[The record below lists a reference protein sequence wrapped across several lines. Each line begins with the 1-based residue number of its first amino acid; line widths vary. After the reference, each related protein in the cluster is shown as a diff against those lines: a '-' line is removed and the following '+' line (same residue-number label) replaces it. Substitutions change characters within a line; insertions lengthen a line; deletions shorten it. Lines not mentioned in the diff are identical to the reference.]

1 VSKGPESGSKGT
13 ETVNADEWYKLPRPL
28 AGITLYGIREELRRK
43 NLVDTEEPPLETS
56 TTPPASDAYNV
67 RTSDGTYN
75 DLSCPRMGSAGMR
88 FGRNVP
94 LKEVFPDTANLMN
107 PSPRQVSLE
116 LMTRT
121 TFQPATILN
130 VIAAAWIQF
139 MVHDWFVHKKGTWSV
154 THDIPVGDGD
164 NWHERP
170 MRVPKTPADA
180 PKVQGSTRP
189 PAYINESTHWWD
201 GSHVYGSSQATQ
213 ASLRAGRDGKVLVSP
228 TGRLGIDPVT
238 GNEITGFTENGWVG
252 LSLLHG
258 LFALEHNAICDHLKK
273 HNAHW
278 DDERL
283 FQQARLVNSALLAK
297 IHTVEWSTA
306 ILPNEVTTTGLKT
319 NWYGRFSKLQNVFP
333 GLADNDIFSGIP
345 GSPTEHHGAPFS
357 LTEEFVAVYRM
368 HTLMPDHF
376 TIRSSENDTG
386 LANAD
391 LPEMSGRRGVE
402 FLDRFGFADLFYS
415 FGIHNP
421 GAVRLHNYPKFL
433 QNLVRDNGE
442 RFDLAAVDILRD
454 RERGVP
460 RYNRFRQLLNKSPL
474 KSFDEITDVPEW
486 ADQIKRVYDNKIDM
500 VDTMVGLFAE
510 PLPKGFGF
518 SETAFRIFLLMASRR
533 LKSDRFLSHDYRPEI
548 YTKEGIDWVE
558 ENTMKSV
565 ILRHFPAVAFA
576 LDKIEDENAFKPWK
590 TKK

>member
-1 VSKGPESGSKGT
+1 MSNGS
-13 ETVNADEWYKLPRPL
+13 DEWFNLPRPL
-28 AGITLYGIREELRRK
+28 SGIKLFAIREELRQK
-43 NLVDTEEPPLETS
+43 NLTDTEDPPLETS
-56 TTPPASDAYNV
+56 STSPTGDAYNV

-75 DLSCPRMGSAGMR
+75 DLACPRMGSAGMR

-94 LKEVFPDTANLMN
+94 LNETFPDAANLMN
-107 PSPRQVSLE
+107 PSPRRVSRE
-116 LMTRT
+116 LLTRT

-154 THDIPVGDGD
+154 THDIPLDDGD
-164 NWHERP
+164 SWHERP
-170 MRVPKTPADA
+170 MRVPKTPAEP
-180 PKVQGSTRP
+180 PKVEGSTRP
-189 PAYINESTHWWD
+189 PAYANENTHWWD
-201 GSHVYGSSQATQ
+201 GSHVYGSSPASQT
-213 ASLRAGRDGKVLVSP
+213 SLRAGREGKVLVSP
-228 TGRLGIDPVT
+228 SGRLGVDPVT
-238 GNEITGFTENGWVG
+238 GDEITGFTENGWVG

-319 NWYGRFSKLQNVFP
+319 NWYGRFSKLQHLFP
-333 GLADNDIFSGIP
+333 PLADNDIFSGIP

-376 TIRSSENDTG
+376 TVRSAETDQG
-386 LANAD
+386 LVNAD
-391 LPEMSGRRGVE
+391 LPELSGQRGVD
-402 FLDRFGFADLFYS
+402 FLARFNVADLFYS
-415 FGIHNP
+415 FGIHHP
-421 GAVRLHNYPKFL
+421 GAIRLHNYPKFL

-442 RFDLAAVDILRD
+442 RFDLGAVDILRD

-460 RYNRFRQLLNKSPL
+460 RYNRFRQLLHKSRVR
-474 KSFDEITDVPEW
+474 SFDELTDVPAW
-486 ADQIKRVYDNKIDM
+486 ADELKQVYDDNIDL

-533 LKSDRFLSHDYRPEI
+533 LKSDRFLSRDYRPEI

-558 ENTMKSV
+558 DNSMKSV
-565 ILRHFPAVAFA
+565 ILRHFPPLAFA
-576 LDKIEDENAFKPWK
+576 LKGIDDDNAFKPWK
-590 TKK
+590 TLT